1 MEATRKF
8 QYAHELN
15 ATGKLDA
22 KTLQK
27 LGLGSQTTGV
37 APPVA
42 PISSS
47 AATIMPMPTVRR
59 PQ

>member
-8 QYAHELN
+8 QEAHGLN

-37 APPVA
+37 APPMP

-47 AATIMPMPTVRR
+47 AATITPPPTVRR
-59 PQ
+59 HQ